1 MLGTNVQ
8 FLVSQERWSQMI
20 LMCIQR
26 LIAGGGMSV
35 RLRDSVAPVRSLPTF
50 LQLKH

>member
-26 LIAGGGMSV
+26 LITGGMSV
-35 RLRDSVAPVRSLPTF
+35 RLRDSVAPVRSLPTC